1 MMEQLDPDEAQRR
14 LILEA
19 LVAYSDACTLPLLTP
34 NCPFYSVDD
43 QGHPTCGTECVAAVQ
58 AGGGTG
64 RSIREVTLGGLV
76 LTGRTVPQDA
86 AGSADPFDAMRDY
99 IDQRNLRPVDQS
111 TGTLLLR
118 LGAAMNRGPTP
129 SESQTR
135 MIVHEAWAELDRRR
149 VPVDSVVR
157 AAILPQMAAQIGMQA
172 VSPLIRQSGMWAEL
186 VSDDELDR
194 LDERSTEW
202 FAVLDHAYE
211 EDRAELDN
219 DSQILQWVN
228 VEAHRRKLDEVFRL
242 HEATEQ
248 VELAVDIEVPQSV
261 AAQLLADLRLI
272 YATSTRFTTRVE
284 QWLNRILTDDL
295 NAVIDWTAPPP
306 ALFSALPPLH
316 RLDETGL
323 WIWDRFTKTSLE
335 DWATSSLLREWAGNS
350 DEHLDRRVWLERV
363 CDSEMLAEMA
373 LGRLTK
379 RPRRTSPPPKLTADV
394 FVDAALTHLK
404 NDRPEEAARI
414 FQGLVDLNP
423 TDGDALNNLG
433 FCLLPTDPTAALEV
447 LQRSSLFPMAFR
459 AINAANRVLALL
471 LVGREADALT
481 LARESLRVVRANEN
495 DNCVTW
501 RVESTGETPQL
512 SLQSTS
518 PHAYLTNLTEFLESR
533 H

>member
-1 MMEQLDPDEAQRR
+1 MAQLDPDEAQRR
-14 LILEA
+14 LVLEA

-34 NCPFYSVDD
+34 NCPFYLVDD

-64 RSIREVTLGGLV
+64 RSIRDVAVGGLV

-99 IDQRNLRPVDQS
+99 IDQRSLRPVDQS

-118 LGAAMNRGPTP
+118 LGAAMNRGPMP
-129 SESQTR
+129 SANQSR

-149 VPVDSVVR
+149 VPVESVVR

-172 VSPLIRQSGMWAEL
+172 MTPLLRQSGMWAEL

-194 LDERSTEW
+194 LDQRSAEW
-202 FAVLDHAYE
+202 FAVLDRAYE
-211 EDRAELDN
+211 EDRAGLDD

-228 VEAHRRKLDEVFRL
+228 IEAHRRKLDEVFRL

-248 VELAVDIEVPQSV
+248 VVPVDVEVPETLP
-261 AAQLLADLRLI
+261 AKLAADLRVV

-306 ALFSALPPLH
+306 ALFSALPAL
-316 RLDETGL
+316 RRMDETGL

-350 DEHLDRRVWLERV
+350 DVHLDRRVWLERV
-363 CDSEMLAEMA
+363 CDSEVLAEMA
-373 LGRLTK
+373 LSRLTK
-379 RPRRTSPPPKLTADV
+379 KPRRAAPPPKLTADV
-394 FVDAALTHLK
+394 FVDAAQTLLK
-404 NDRPEEAARI
+404 SDRPEEAAQI

-433 FCLLPTDPTAALEV
+433 FCLLPTDPPAALEV

-459 AINAANRVLALL
+459 AVNAANRVLALL
-471 LVGREADALT
+471 LVGRESDALT
-481 LARESLRVVRANEN
+481 LARESLRVVRPSEN
-495 DNCVTW
+495 DHCVTW

-512 SLQSTS
+512 SLQSSS
-518 PHAYLTNLTEFLESR
+518 PHAYLMNLTEFLESR
-533 H
+533 L